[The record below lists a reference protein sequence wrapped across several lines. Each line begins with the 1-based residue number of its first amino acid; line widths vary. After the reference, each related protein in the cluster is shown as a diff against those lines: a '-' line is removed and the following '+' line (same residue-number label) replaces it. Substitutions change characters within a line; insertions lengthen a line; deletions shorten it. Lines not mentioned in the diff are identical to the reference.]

1 METNDKQIKI
11 EEIKEGNIYIIERRD
26 GWSVMKIHVWEI
38 TKTSIHCCNL
48 DADSKFRDTLYDF
61 NNKYK
66 IIEDLGCYNQTIN
79 CFMEE
84 KNREK
89 RENKEKEDKWKNVFK
104 DKFPKSTNI
113 YQGGTDDP
121 MNPPMLS
128 DDNETLATANGLHD
142 GLIS

>member
-1 METNDKQIKI
+1 M
-11 EEIKEGNIYIIERRD
+11 
-26 GWSVMKIHVWEI
+26 
-38 TKTSIHCCNL
+38 
-48 DADSKFRDTLYDF
+48 DADTKFRDTLYNF
-61 NNKYK
+61 NNEYK

-89 RENKEKEDKWKNVFK
+89 RENKEKENKWKNVFK